1 MNLNG
6 VDLFKFLFSFAV
18 VAIHAHLLD
27 GQEGSIV
34 SALRIVENLAVPF
47 FFIVSGFFL
56 GKKISEGNEFEVYKH
71 YICRFLKMYMIW
83 CFVYL
88 PINIYYE
95 LIVYKFS
102 LGFTV
107 FDLIRGW
114 LLVGENPYSWPLW
127 YLLASAVAVLLIYIF
142 RKFKFSFSI
151 ILLCSLVLFIIGYCY
166 TTYHDALYNLNP
178 FSHNIM
184 MLYDK
189 SFRTTRNGF
198 FAGLAY
204 IMLGLFL
211 AKYNSK
217 KVACYAFVGGLILA
231 FFNRTFCLL
240 PLGYGVVGFLI
251 HLHMGGNNS
260 IFKKLRILSIWVYL
274 IHMLVVVILLNIF
287 PSIDNINLY
296 LFTIMITLILAIIV
310 CQFMKL
316 KSFKWLESLI

>member
-27 GQEGSIV
+27 GLEGNFV
-34 SALRIVENLAVPF
+34 AALRIVENLAVPF

-56 GKKISEGNEFEVYKH
+56 GGKISVVNEFEVYKH
-71 YICRFLKMYMIW
+71 YIRRFLKMYMIW
-83 CFVYL
+83 CFIYL

-102 LGFTV
+102 IGFTV

-142 RKFKFSFSI
+142 RKIKCHFSY
-151 ILLCSLVLFIIGYCY
+151 ILLCSLVLFVVGYYY
-166 TTYHDALYNLNP
+166 TTYHDVLYDLNP
-178 FSHNIM
+178 LLHNIM

-189 SFRTTRNGF
+189 TFRKTRNGF
-198 FAGLAY
+198 FEGLAY

-211 AKYNSK
+211 ARWNSK
-217 KVACYAFVGGLILA
+217 KVSCYAFVGGVILS
-231 FFNRTFCLL
+231 FFNQTLCLL
-240 PLGYGVVGFLI
+240 PLGYGLVGFLI
-251 HLHMGGNNS
+251 YLQMGVNKS
-260 IFKKLRILSIWVYL
+260 IFVRLRILSIWVYL
-274 IHMLVVVILLNIF
+274 LHMLVIVILLNIF
-287 PSIDNINLY
+287 PSIDNIDLY
-296 LFTIMITLILAIIV
+296 LFTIMITLVLSIIV
-310 CQFMKL
+310 CQLMNI
-316 KSFKWLESLI
+316 KSFKWLKSLI

>member
-95 LIVYKFS
+95 LIVYKFT

-142 RKFKFSFSI
+142 RKLKFSFSI

-198 FAGLAY
+198 FEGLAY

-217 KVACYAFVGGLILA
+217 KVAY
-231 FFNRTFCLL
+231 LL
-240 PLGYGVVGFLI
+240 MQTRGV
-251 HLHMGGNNS
+251 
-260 IFKKLRILSIWVYL
+260 
-274 IHMLVVVILLNIF
+274 
-287 PSIDNINLY
+287 
-296 LFTIMITLILAIIV
+296 
-310 CQFMKL
+310 
-316 KSFKWLESLI
+316 